1 MLAGLLSRPDRGV
14 SVREDPV
21 PLESDLGDP
30 GPPLVPCGER
40 TAARLLRASSAAVAR
55 ETGVG
60 SRRRS
65 LFFTLRPEIRRDYPL
80 NLSILLS
87 GGKETNEDSLSNG
100 E

>member
-55 ETGVG
+55 ETGVR
-60 SRRRS
+60 SRVGEKNFFSFFDLRS
-65 LFFTLRPEIRRDYPL
+65 DEITR
-80 NLSILLS
+80 
-87 GGKETNEDSLSNG
+87 
-100 E
+100 